1 MLEMIS
7 TRQKNL
13 PSTTNPVR
21 QGFSEAISSEEWPK
35 WSCLPAGQRQ
45 QPLESSRS
53 KTTKIKQIIDLLL
66 QIYPT

>member
-35 WSCLPAGQRQ
+35 WSCLPGQRQ

-53 KTTKIKQIIDLLL
+53 KTNKIKQIRDL
-66 QIYPT
+66 